1 MSFYNGSWWRAF
13 LFEFRPRKYAKQ
25 RLNATFILS
34 AKLLSLFVVSSH
46 WIFSRR
52 YRIYRKKIY
61 IRAEEHACICE
72 LSVGTFLE
80 NRGDIIPIGLFD
92 MGSACCVSS
101 SGIQSQ
107 YPESH
112 EDGVNRG
119 KMAENEKERKVWYLH
134 SSQCS
139 AHH

>member
-52 YRIYRKKIY
+52 YRIYRKKYIY
-61 IRAEEHACICE
+61 KGRRTRVYLWVERRHFFGESWWYYTYRPIWYGIRVLCLLIRHSI
-72 LSVGTFLE
+72 T
-80 NRGDIIPIGLFD
+80 IPWVTWGW
-92 MGSACCVSS
+92 C
-101 SGIQSQ
+101 QSR
-107 YPESH
+107 
-112 EDGVNRG
+112 EDGG
-119 KMAENEKERKVWYLH
+119 KWEGTEGLVLA
-134 SSQCS
+134 
-139 AHH
+139 